1 MFSVVVVVSNLITV
15 KLVKLP
21 FFGDQAIPCG
31 LITFP
36 LTFVVS
42 DLVVEIFGEKR
53 ARFMI
58 YVGFAMSMIS
68 FLMVNLAIRLPPH
81 AEWVSTFNPSGYVDS
96 YEYQAAYESVFG
108 LNGLALFSSLLAYGT
123 SQLLD
128 VRMFAFFKELTKS
141 KHLWLRNNVSMLIA
155 QIADTLIVN
164 TLVLYW
170 GLKLDLYFVMQ
181 ICITCYIY
189 KAIFGMCNTPLF
201 YGAVN
206 LAKRYIEGKSATRV
220 VNLKPEAELS

>member
-1 MFSVVVVVSNLITV
+1 
-15 KLVKLP
+15 
-21 FFGDQAIPCG
+21 
-31 LITFP
+31 
-36 LTFVVS
+36 
-42 DLVVEIFGEKR
+42 
-53 ARFMI
+53 
-58 YVGFAMSMIS
+58 
-68 FLMVNLAIRLPPH
+68 
-81 AEWVSTFNPSGYVDS
+81 
-96 YEYQAAYESVFG
+96 
-108 LNGLALFSSLLAYGT
+108 
-123 SQLLD
+123 
-128 VRMFAFFKELTKS
+128 
-141 KHLWLRNNVSMLIA
+141 MLIA